1 MSRRTP
7 FLTRLLLALFIAA
20 WGAAASPAF
29 AEPAR
34 IAAVRT
40 GDSLGFQVVIDVER
54 RVDPQVFVLDEP
66 MRLVV
71 DLGDA
76 RWGLSQASQA
86 QGAVAGWRYGR
97 RDGQA
102 ARLVV
107 DLAVPALV
115 KRIGYD
121 LGAPR
126 GVSRLVVDLEPAS
139 REAFAGNVQPW
150 RRTSE
155 LLRDVYTPP
164 EGRPPPPIAVARP
177 PVPPVATPPQT
188 AAATPQSPASAV
200 PAIRPPPAVVAPTPP
215 VEQPAAGA
223 AAAVPPP
230 AERSQVPT
238 IQLPAVPQVAAAP
251 PAAAVP
257 ARRGSALRPPGKRVV
272 VIDPGHGGQD
282 PGAIG
287 ATGTYEKNVTLQVS
301 RDIKRQLEST
311 GRYRVLLTRDRDVF
325 LRLRERV
332 QKARDWKADLF
343 ISVHADSIGTTDL
356 RGASIYTLSDTA
368 SDAVAAALAARENR
382 ADIIAGVDL
391 SQESR
396 EVANILI
403 DLAQR
408 ETMNNSASFAHIL
421 VRELGREIRLQSVK
435 PHRFAGFAVLKAPDV
450 PAVLM
455 ELGYLSN
462 RQDESLLKQAAHRRR
477 VALGVQRAIDAF
489 FGAPPNR

>member
-7 FLTRLLLALFIAA
+7 FPSRLILALVLAVWALAA
-20 WGAAASPAF
+20 WPVA

-40 GDSLGFQVVIDVER
+40 GDSLGFQIQIDVER
-54 RVDPQVFVLDEP
+54 RVDPQVFMLDEP
-66 MRLVV
+66 MRLVI

-76 RWGLSQASQA
+76 RWGLAQGSAA

-107 DLAVPALV
+107 DLAMPALV

-121 LGAPR
+121 LAAPR
-126 GVSRLVVDLEPAS
+126 GVSRLVVELEPAS

-150 RRTSE
+150 KRTSE
-155 LLRDVYTPP
+155 LLRDIYTPP
-164 EGRPPPPIAVARP
+164 EARP
-177 PVPPVATPPQT
+177 
-188 AAATPQSPASAV
+188 AASSAAVGRV
-200 PAIRPPPAVVAPTPP
+200 PAPVTASPQPGAPAIPAVRDPPTVAPPTPPTPP
-215 VEQPAAGA
+215 VDQPAAGTA
-223 AAAVPPP
+223 AAP
-230 AERSQVPT
+230 AERVA
-238 IQLPAVPQVAAAP
+238 IPAAQTPVVPQVAAAP
-251 PAAAVP
+251 PAAAMP
-257 ARRGSALRPPGKRVV
+257 ARRGAPLRPPGKRVV

-287 ATGTYEKNVTLQVS
+287 ASGTYEKTVTLQVS
-301 RDIKRQLEST
+301 RDIKRQLEAT
-311 GRYRVLLTRDRDVF
+311 GRYRVHLTRDRDVF

-332 QKARDWKADLF
+332 QKARDWKAELF
-343 ISVHADSIGTTDL
+343 ISVHADSIGASDL

-368 SDAVAAALAARENR
+368 SDAEAAALAARENR
-382 ADIIAGVDL
+382 ADIIVGVDL

-408 ETMNNSASFAHIL
+408 ETMNRSASFAHVL
-421 VRELGREIRLQSVK
+421 VRELGREIRLQAVK

-450 PAVLM
+450 PAVLL

-462 RQDESLLKQAAHRRR
+462 RQDETLLKQPAHRRR
-477 VALGVQRAIDAF
+477 VAVGVQRAVDAF
-489 FGAPPNR
+489 FAPSATR

>member
-7 FLTRLLLALFIAA
+7 FPSCLILALVFAA
-20 WGAAASPAF
+20 WALAAWPVA

-54 RVDPQVFVLDEP
+54 RVDPQVFMLDEP
-66 MRLVV
+66 MRMVV

-76 RWGLSQASQA
+76 RWGLAQGSAA

-107 DLAVPALV
+107 DLAMPVLV

-126 GVSRLVVDLEPAS
+126 GVSRLIVDLEPAS

-150 RRTSE
+150 KRTSE
-155 LLRDVYTPP
+155 LLRDIYTPP
-164 EGRPPPPIAVARP
+164 EARPAASAGTARAPAAVA
-177 PVPPVATPPQT
+177 
-188 AAATPQSPASAV
+188 AASQPAA
-200 PAIRPPPAVVAPTPP
+200 PAIPAVRDPPAVAPPTPP
-215 VEQPAAGA
+215 VEQPAAGSVA
-223 AAAVPPP
+223 AP
-230 AERSQVPT
+230 AERATVPAAQAP
-238 IQLPAVPQVAAAP
+238 IVPQVAAAP
-251 PAAAVP
+251 PAASVP
-257 ARRGSALRPPGKRVV
+257 ARRGTTQRPPGKRVV

-287 ATGTYEKNVTLQVS
+287 ASGTYEKTVTLQVS
-301 RDIKRQLEST
+301 RDLKRQLEAT
-311 GRYRVLLTRDRDVF
+311 GRYRVHLTRDRDVF

-332 QKARDWKADLF
+332 QKARDWKAELF
-343 ISVHADSIGTTDL
+343 ISVHADSIGTSDL

-368 SDAVAAALAARENR
+368 SDAEAAALAARENR

-396 EVANILI
+396 DVANILI

-408 ETMNNSASFAHIL
+408 ETMNRSASFASVL
-421 VRELGREIRLQSVK
+421 VRELGREIRLQAVR

-450 PAVLM
+450 PAVLL

-462 RQDESLLKQAAHRRR
+462 LQDETLLKQPAHRRR
-477 VALGVQRAIDAF
+477 VAVGVQRAVDAF
-489 FGAPPNR
+489 FAPSAAR